1 MHTDSLYNDA
11 GIAISGVGSRSMVPT
26 TVIPMLVIR
35 SIPWLRRLLDFCIRR
50 VLTVRPISDT
60 RFVLTASGG
69 SYLCTLCVEAGCQM
83 GSHQGGTRSGW
94 DQVRMGSGPD
104 GIMAAKQG
112 AVLCSRF
119 IGELSDKLI
128 FLPYGGLYCREDST
142 GFLRQGGT
150 TAIIKSTTAADD
162 EARRRRH

>member
-1 MHTDSLYNDA
+1 
-11 GIAISGVGSRSMVPT
+11 
-26 TVIPMLVIR
+26 
-35 SIPWLRRLLDFCIRR
+35 
-50 VLTVRPISDT
+50 
-60 RFVLTASGG
+60 
-69 SYLCTLCVEAGCQM
+69 M
-83 GSHQGGTRSGW
+83 GSHQGGIRSGW

-128 FLPYGGLYCREDST
+128 FLAYGGLYCREDST

-162 EARRRRH
+162 EARKRRH